1 MVHRIVNYGKNF
13 ALNDGSNL
21 SLFLFCCR
29 DLARSVY
36 EQHCARQK
44 KSDDDTLTL
53 QGLMR
58 WIVCSLYVDEAI
70 PRGGVLQWKLGLC
83 TLGVRP
89 AIVCVTLSDQRARVC
104 VCSL

>member
-58 WIVCSLYVDEAI
+58 WIVCSPYVDEAI
-70 PRGGVLQWKLGLC
+70 PGGGAAVVLAAPDWSKADATADSQPHRLN
-83 TLGVRP
+83 
-89 AIVCVTLSDQRARVC
+89 A
-104 VCSL
+104 